1 MNVKKTLSLNNNVV
15 LAQILGVCSI
25 LAVTSN
31 LKSSLIMAVS
41 VICVASVASF
51 LVSCLR
57 KFIYKDVRLLIQ
69 MLIISTIV
77 VIVDMC
83 IKAFFYDIS
92 KTLSVFVSLI
102 ITNCIILGRTEGFA
116 IKNKPLASFIDGM
129 FTALGYAFVIL
140 SVGVVREL
148 IGQGSLFGVEILK
161 LKSAGGW
168 YEGCSLFVLP
178 ASVFFIIAVFIWI
191 LPINQSKK

>member
-92 KTLSVFVSLI
+92 KTLS
-102 ITNCIILGRTEGFA
+102 
-116 IKNKPLASFIDGM
+116 
-129 FTALGYAFVIL
+129 
-140 SVGVVREL
+140 
-148 IGQGSLFGVEILK
+148 
-161 LKSAGGW
+161 
-168 YEGCSLFVLP
+168 
-178 ASVFFIIAVFIWI
+178 
-191 LPINQSKK
+191 